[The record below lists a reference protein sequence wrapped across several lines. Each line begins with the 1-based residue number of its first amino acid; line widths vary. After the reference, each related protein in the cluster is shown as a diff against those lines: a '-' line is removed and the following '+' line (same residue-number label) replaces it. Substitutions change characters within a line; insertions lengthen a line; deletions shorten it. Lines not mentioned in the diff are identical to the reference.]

1 MDELKPCVGTAFDFC
16 GQSVR
21 TKMLD
26 GMPYFCLVDV
36 CKVLDIENTRNCKAR
51 LNEDGVRSTDVIDNL
66 GRSQQAT
73 FINESN
79 LYKVIFQSRKPNAE
93 KFTEWVTGEVLP
105 AIRRDG
111 AFVVNNGNETLEELT
126 LRALQGLSAAV
137 ERQKRTIAEQQ
148 KQLELQAP
156 DVAYCNDVLSA
167 NNLHNVNTVAVQ
179 LGISANRLNR
189 FLLDAGW
196 IYRQGGVY
204 CPSCKIRNKGY
215 AKYHIVPYVNSLGQ
229 TMTREHLKWT
239 ENGRKAIIEL
249 WNNRKAN

>member
-1 MDELKPCVGTAFDFC
+1 MDELKPCAGAAVFDFG

-26 GMPYFCLVDV
+26 GKPYFCLVDV

-66 GRSQQAT
+66 GRCQQAT

-105 AIRRDG
+105 AIRQ
-111 AFVVNNGNETLEELT
+111 NGSYVATSGQETLEELT
-126 LRALQGLSAAV
+126 LRAMQGLQAAV
-137 ERQKRTIAEQQ
+137 ERQKQILEEQQ
-148 KQLELQAP
+148 KQLEIQAP
-156 DVAYCNDVLSA
+156 AVEYCNDVLAA
-167 NNLHNVNTVAVQ
+167 NNLHTVNTVAVQ
-179 LGISANRLNR
+179 LGISALRLNK
-189 FLLDAGW
+189 FLVDAGW
-196 IYRQGGVY
+196 IYKQGAVY

-215 AKYHIVPYVNSLGQ
+215 AKYHIVPYINAAGEK
-229 TMTREHLKWT
+229 MTREHLKWT
-239 ENGRKAIIEL
+239 EAGRRAIVEL
-249 WNNRKAN
+249 WNKAN